1 MIQSFSDLYTAVERL
16 PRAVLA
22 VAVAQDKDVL
32 RAVDNAHR
40 LSLIHI

>member
-1 MIQSFSDLYTAVERL
+1 MIQSFSDLYTAVEKL

-32 RAVDNAHR
+32 ARWTTHTAEG
-40 LSLIHI
+40 S